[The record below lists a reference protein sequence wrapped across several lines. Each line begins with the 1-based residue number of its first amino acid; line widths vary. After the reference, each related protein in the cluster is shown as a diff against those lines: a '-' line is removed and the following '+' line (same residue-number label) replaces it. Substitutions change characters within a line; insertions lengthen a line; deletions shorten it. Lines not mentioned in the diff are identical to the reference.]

1 MLPRDCA
8 ELFASERGAQ
18 VRVMGVG
25 LAAKRRIETEVGPCA
40 KDPKFFGFDGNNEGE
55 YMSIASFLVEK
66 LRHFES
72 FKGRSF
78 NSYVPVVERH
88 WRMTTLFEP
97 IRAAL
102 VGRELSVDEVIQL
115 SSAPKPH
122 YVNHPL
128 ASNSG
133 SFATD
138 GHASL
143 VRLPRAGRSPA
154 ALNRRG
160 AS

>member
-8 ELFASERGAQ
+8 ELFASERGAE

-25 LAAKRRIETEVGPCA
+25 LSAKKLIETEVGPCA

-66 LRHFES
+66 LRRFES

-78 NSYVPVVERH
+78 NSHVPVVERYR
-88 WRMTTLFEP
+88 RMTT
-97 IRAAL
+97 
-102 VGRELSVDEVIQL
+102 S
-115 SSAPKPH
+115 
-122 YVNHPL
+122 
-128 ASNSG
+128 SNSG

-143 VRLPRAGRSPA
+143 VRLPWAGRSPA
-154 ALNRRG
+154 ALNRRS